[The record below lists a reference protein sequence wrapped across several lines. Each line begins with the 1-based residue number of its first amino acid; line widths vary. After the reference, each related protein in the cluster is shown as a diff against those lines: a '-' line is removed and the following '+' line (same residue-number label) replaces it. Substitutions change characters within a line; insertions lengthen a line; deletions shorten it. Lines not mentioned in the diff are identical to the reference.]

1 MFESFIGE
9 RVIVDVSTGG
19 EKLLEYM
26 GVLSSESEDTIVL
39 TNADILY
46 LTKQF
51 NASGWTNEKLQPYR
65 SKMSKV
71 IINKKYIISCE
82 K

>member
-39 TNADILY
+39 TNLDIYY
-46 LTKQF
+46 LTKVF
-51 NASGWTNEKLQPYR
+51 NANCWTNEKLQKYR
-65 SKMSKV
+65 SNMSKV